1 MTRPAQRGTM
11 LGLIGGVTLNP
22 FSVIS
27 HVQTKGNEA
36 SQAAVGV
43 RGRALARQEGA
54 DVRWWW
60 D

>member
-1 MTRPAQRGTM
+1 M

-43 RGRALARQEGA
+43 RGRALARQDGA